1 VPTTI
6 RPVIPGH
13 PYGQRVLELRLAE
26 VARAAKGQRNQSLY
40 RAGLRLFSLAAG
52 GVLDRDQ
59 VEAGLLAA
67 AEHSGLLADEPTQT
81 RATIGSAEK
90 VGSRHPAG
98 APARDRQPRN
108 QTGGRPPRPDR
119 DERPHGREEQERD
132 G

>member
-1 VPTTI
+1 MPTVQ
-6 RPVIPGH
+6 PAGPGH
-13 PYGQRVLELRLAE
+13 PYGQHVLELRLAE
-26 VARAAKGQRNQSLY
+26 VAHAARGKRNHTLY

-67 AEHSGLLADEPTQT
+67 AEHAGLLADEPTQT
-81 RATIGSAEK
+81 RATISSAEK

-98 APARDRQPRN
+98 VPARDRPPRN
-108 QTGGRPPRPDR
+108 RAVGRP
-119 DERPHGREEQERD
+119 ERRRERGEERERD